1 MIEEQ
6 LTTIECPACKGT
18 GKISGQTCPAC
29 DGLGY
34 SQQSSMSPACPQCG
48 YDGHGEEA
56 LLTASVEAF
65 DSTVPMPLAC
75 QKCTWVNPTELID
88 GNKTIVWNDTI
99 GRRWLRNPD
108 MKLGW
113 N

>member
-6 LTTIECPACKGT
+6 LTTIECTACKGT
-18 GKISGQTCPAC
+18 GKINNQTCPAC

-34 SQQSSMSPACPQCG
+34 ASQSSLNAVCPQCG
-48 YDGHGEEA
+48 YDGSGEHG
-56 LLTASVEAF
+56 LLTANVQAF

-75 QKCTWVNPTELID
+75 QKCSWTNPVELLD
-88 GNKTIVWNDTI
+88 DNQVIVWSAMI
-99 GRRWLRNPD
+99 GRRWLRNPE
-108 MKLGW
+108 MNLGW